1 MTAATSKID
10 VQRLAGAVGAEIRG
24 VDLAGDYD
32 DAFDDIHH
40 AFLKHAVLVFRDQHL
55 SPDAQLTFSN
65 RFGGPEQHLL
75 SDFALPDN
83 PDVFVVS
90 NVMDKG
96 KPKGAIRAGQY
107 WHSDCSYMPKPT
119 QASVLHALEVPSYGG
134 DTMFASMVQA
144 YDLLSETM
152 QDLLANLRAEHDYNY
167 AYEQFFSRVAERP
180 PLTDEQKAR
189 VPPVAHPIVRTH
201 PETGA
206 KALFVNPGFTRRIIG
221 MSEEESRTIL
231 GFLFEHAKQPDLIYR
246 HHWAK
251 GDLIIWD
258 NRSTWHLAVADY
270 DMAEPRHMHRTSV
283 QGDVPV

>member
-10 VQRLAGAVGAEIRG
+10 VRRLAGAVGAEVRG

-32 DAFDDIHH
+32 DAFDDIHQ
-40 AFLKHAVLVFRDQHL
+40 AFLKHAVLVFRNQHL
-55 SPDAQLTFSN
+55 SPDAQLAFSN

-75 SDFALPDN
+75 SDVALPGN
-83 PDVFVVS
+83 PDVFIVS

-119 QASVLHALEVPSYGG
+119 QASVLHALEIPSYGG
-134 DTMFASMVQA
+134 DTMFASMVHA

-152 QDLLANLRAEHDYNY
+152 QGLLANLRAEHDYNY

-221 MSEEESRTIL
+221 MSEEESRAIL